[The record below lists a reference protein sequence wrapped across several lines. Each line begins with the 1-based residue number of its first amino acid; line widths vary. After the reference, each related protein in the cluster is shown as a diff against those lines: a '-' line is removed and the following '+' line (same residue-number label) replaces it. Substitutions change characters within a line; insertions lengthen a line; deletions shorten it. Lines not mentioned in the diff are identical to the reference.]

1 MNISAPFIHRPVAT
15 FLLALGLLLTGIVAV
30 RFLPVAPLPS
40 VDIPTIVVFAARP
53 GADPETMAASIAA
66 PLERRLGEIPG
77 VTEITST
84 SSTGSTSI
92 VVQFDIDRP
101 IEGAAHDVQ
110 AAINA
115 AYSDLPP
122 DLPTRPY
129 YRKFNPAEAPIL
141 TLSLTS
147 DVLSTAQVYDAAD
160 TILAQRLS
168 QVEGVA
174 QVQVNGAEK
183 PAVRVRL
190 NPAALRAAGLSSQD
204 VYTAIRNANVNG
216 PIGGFEGPLRAETIE
231 LNGQITQAA
240 DYAALVLKT
249 TNGATV
255 RLGDVAEVLNGVAN
269 TKLAAWQGTRPAI
282 LLTLTK
288 TAGANVIDTVDRV
301 RAALPQL
308 LTWIPPDIHMATIS
322 DRTTTIRASVHDVE
336 WTLLISIALVLMV
349 VALFMRRLVPTLA
362 AAATVPLSLAGTLGA
377 MYLLG
382 YSLNNFSLMSLTI
395 SVGFV
400 VDDAIVMIENIF
412 RHQERGLSPLQAA
425 LVGSR
430 QIGFT
435 VVSISI
441 SLVAVFIPILFM
453 GGLLGKLFHE
463 FAMVLAI
470 AIGLSAV
477 VSLTLTPMMCGR
489 FMAAEQRSQRGAHV
503 APRGVWGWIDRGVDR
518 VFNAAQRG
526 YLDSLNSL
534 LRWKWIVLLVTPAI
548 ILGIVKLYG
557 HIPKGFLPTQD
568 TGLLVGGTTASPDIS
583 FEAMAARQKLVV
595 DALLADP
602 AVGNVGSTIG
612 ITSGWSSLNRGQLTV
627 SLRPLAERKLSS
639 EEVLARLRPKLMQ
652 MSGIQAQL
660 YSAQDLRGGGRSDG
674 TGFQFVLLD
683 EDLSELRV
691 WTLRL
696 QEALRGVPGIED
708 VSSDQDRPGPQA
720 NVAIDRDAASRLGVP
735 VSAIDAAL
743 SNAYSQRQ
751 VSIIYTQRNQ
761 YRVVLET
768 LPNLQIDPDL
778 LGRLYVPGAHGQ
790 QVPIT
795 SVVRLDLATA
805 PLAVRHQGQFPSASI
820 SFNLKPGISQSD
832 AITLV
837 TDAAR
842 NLRMPEGVRTAFA
855 GNAKFLQQSLSS
867 QPFLIMAAIVSIY
880 IVLGMLYESLIH
892 PLTIISTLPS
902 AILGAFLALL
912 ITGGELNILGI
923 IGVVLLL
930 GIVKKNAIMLV
941 DFALEAEREL
951 GMTPH
956 AAILEACR
964 ERFRPIMMTTLAA
977 LLGAVPLALASGTG
991 SEFRRPLG
999 IAICGG
1005 LILSQLLTLYTTPV
1019 IYLALERLA
1028 TGQRGRAH
1036 AGSAASSD
1044 GTARAPQPAV
1054 AQQVTEQ
1061 PAE

>member
-15 FLLALGLLLTGIVAV
+15 FLLALGLLLTGLVAV

-40 VDIPTIVVFAARP
+40 VDIPTIVVFAGRP

-115 AYSDLPP
+115 AYSDLPS

-147 DVLSTAQVYDAAD
+147 DVLSTAQVFDAAD

-190 NPAALRAAGLSSQD
+190 IPAALRAAGLSSAD

-216 PIGGFEGPLRAETIE
+216 PIGGFQGPQRSETIE

-255 RLGDVAEVLNGVAN
+255 RLGDVAEVLNSVSN

-308 LTWIPPDIHMATIS
+308 LAWIPPDIRLTTLS
-322 DRTTTIRASVHDVE
+322 DRTTTIRASVADVE
-336 WTLLISIALVLMV
+336 WTLLISIVLVLMV

-362 AAATVPLSLAGTLGA
+362 AAATVPLSIAGTLGA

-382 YSLNNFSLMSLTI
+382 YSLNNFSLMALTI

-425 LVGSR
+425 LAGSR

-441 SLVAVFIPILFM
+441 SLIAVFIPILFM
-453 GGLLGKLFHE
+453 GGLIGKLFHE
-463 FAMVLAI
+463 FAMVLTV

-489 FMAAEQRSQRGAHV
+489 FMGAHV

-518 VFNAAQRG
+518 TFNAAQRF
-526 YLDSLNSL
+526 YLRTLDGL
-534 LRWKWIVLLVTPAI
+534 LRWRWIVLLVTPAI
-548 ILGIVKLYG
+548 IVGIVQLYG
-557 HIPKGFLPTQD
+557 YIPKGFLPTQD
-568 TGLLVGGTTASPDIS
+568 TGLLTGSTFASPDIS
-583 FEAMAARQKLVV
+583 FEGMAARQKLVV
-595 DALLADP
+595 DALLSDP
-602 AVGNVGSTIG
+602 AIESVGSTIG
-612 ITSGWSSLNRGQLTV
+612 ITNGWSSINRGQLTV
-627 SLRPLAERKLSS
+627 SLKPLRERKISS
-639 EEVLARLRPKLMQ
+639 EEVLTRLRPKLTQ
-652 MSGIQAQL
+652 MSGIQTQL
-660 YSAQDLRGGGRSDG
+660 YSAQDLRGGGRSGG

-683 EDLSELRV
+683 EDLNELRE
-691 WTLRL
+691 WTLKL

-720 NVAIDRDAASRLGVP
+720 NVVIDRDAASRLGVP

-768 LPNLQIDPDL
+768 LPNLQIDPDQ
-778 LGRLYVPGAHGQ
+778 LGRLYVPGAGGK

-795 SVVRLDLATA
+795 SVVRLDRATA
-805 PLAVRHQGQFPSASI
+805 PLAVRHQGQFPSSSI
-820 SFNLKPGISQSD
+820 SFNLLPGTSQSD
-832 AITLV
+832 AIALV
-837 TDAAR
+837 TEATR
-842 NLRMPEGVRTAFA
+842 NLRMPEGIRTEFA
-855 GNAKFLQQSLSS
+855 GTAKFLQQSLAS

-912 ITGGELNILGI
+912 ITGGELNVLGI

-941 DFALEAEREL
+941 DFALEAEREQ
-951 GMTPH
+951 GMLPH

-977 LLGAVPLALASGTG
+977 LLGALPLALATGTG

-999 IAICGG
+999 VAICGG

-1028 TGQRGRAH
+1028 SGQRGRARI
-1036 AGSAASSD
+1036 A
-1044 GTARAPQPAV
+1044 TPQPA
-1054 AQQVTEQ
+1054 E
-1061 PAE
+1061 